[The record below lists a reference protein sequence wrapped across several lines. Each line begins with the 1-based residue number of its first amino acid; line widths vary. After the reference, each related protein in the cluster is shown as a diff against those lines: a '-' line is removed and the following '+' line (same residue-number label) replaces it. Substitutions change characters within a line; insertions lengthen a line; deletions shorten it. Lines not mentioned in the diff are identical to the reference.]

1 MKFLPLILRNTF
13 RNRRRTIL
21 TVLSISMSLFL
32 VSTLRTLLNALESP
46 PMTPESAMRVLVRH
60 QTSLANLIPISY
72 KDRIRQVEGVAEV
85 STYQWF
91 GGIYKDPGNFFGQ
104 FAVDPETF
112 FKVYSEIRPIE
123 AAQMEAFTKE
133 RTAALAGVNLA
144 RKYGWN
150 IGDRITLEGTIFPR
164 TLELTIRGLVTG
176 GASESV
182 LFFHYD
188 YLTEAFGNLD
198 GASTFVV
205 KARSA
210 EAIPSVIDAIDS
222 TFLNSTAP
230 TKTETEKAFVLGFM
244 AMWGNVRTLVV
255 SISTILIFT
264 IVLVAANTMAMS
276 IRERTGEIAILK
288 TLGFTSTHVLTVL
301 IAESALIALAGG
313 LGGSLGARYL
323 LGAVDFQALT
333 AGFIQ
338 VFEVTWSTVTLAA
351 AISLIVAFASTFIPA
366 WSASRLAIADA
377 VRRRGE

>member
-21 TVLSISMSLFL
+21 TVLSISISLFL
-32 VSTLRTLLNALESP
+32 VSTLRTLLDALERP

-72 KDRIRQVEGVAEV
+72 KDRIRQVAGVEEV

-91 GGIYKDPGNFFGQ
+91 GGVYKDPANFFAQ
-104 FAVDPETF
+104 FAVDPVPF
-112 FKVYSEIRPIE
+112 FRIYSDIRPLAPE
-123 AAQMEAFTKE
+123 QFEAFVKQ
-133 RTAALAGVNLA
+133 RAAALVGVNLA
-144 RKYGWN
+144 RVYGWH
-150 IGDRITLEGTIFPR
+150 IGDRVTLQGTIFPR
-164 TLELTIRGLVTG
+164 NMELTIQGFVSG
-176 GASESV
+176 GAGDSV

-188 YLTEAFGNLD
+188 YLNEAMPNLN
-198 GASTFVV
+198 GASSFVV

-210 EAIPSVIDAIDS
+210 DEIPLVMDAIDN
-222 TFLNSTAP
+222 TFVNSTAP

-255 SISTILIFT
+255 SISTVLIFT

-288 TLGFTSTHVLTVL
+288 TLGFTSRNVLAVL
-301 IAESALIALAGG
+301 IAESALIATAGG
-313 LGGSLGARYL
+313 LAGSLGARYL
-323 LGAVDFQALT
+323 LGAVDFQTYT

-338 VFEVTWSTVTLAA
+338 EFDVKWETVMLAG
-351 AISLIVAFASTFIPA
+351 AISLAVAFGSTFVPA
-366 WSASRLAIADA
+366 WNASRLHIADA